1 MKKLFSILIPAF
13 IVSVALAVYFNQNAS
28 RHQEDLT
35 QERYLRMVTEENL
48 EKANSKINSLED
60 QIAKIKNKNSNVEK
74 LLEQKAADNL
84 DLKAKLEKTSTIK
97 EALEGKIKELEKNI
111 PAEDMSSSVLPNV
124 SDDKI

>member
-1 MKKLFSILIPAF
+1 MKKLFIILIPAF
-13 IVSVALAVYFNQNAS
+13 IAAAVLAVYFNQNAS

-35 QERYLRMVTEENL
+35 QERNLRMVTEENL

-74 LLEQKAADNL
+74 LLDQKAADNL